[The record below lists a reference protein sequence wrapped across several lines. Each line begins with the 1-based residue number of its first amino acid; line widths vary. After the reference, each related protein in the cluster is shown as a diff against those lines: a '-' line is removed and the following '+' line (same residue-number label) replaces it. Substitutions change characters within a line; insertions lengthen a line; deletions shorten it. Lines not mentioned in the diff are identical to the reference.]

1 MEYLFFDIEC
11 CDGNHIC
18 SFGYVIINSDFEILE
33 KRDLVIN
40 PEKVFKLRGDV

>member
-1 MEYLFFDIEC
+1 MKYLFFDIEC
-11 CDGNHIC
+11 WDGNHIC

>member
-1 MEYLFFDIEC
+1 MKYLFFDIEC
-11 CDGNHIC
+11 CDGNHMC

-40 PEKVFKLRGDV
+40 PEKVFKPRRDV